1 MRAMYNTKTFADI
14 YEDYDAFKQD
24 HVTDAFL
31 PCLIDHDDGTTQ
43 NPKVSNLQILYYLA
57 FSKFGNNPIAN
68 LDENQFKAKFEAVMW
83 QYGPAWE
90 KKLDIQAAVRAL
102 GENPLDLSDIIEGS
116 KAIHNH
122 AFNPSTEPSTATLDE
137 LTYINEQNTTNYKK
151 SKMDAYGQLWSLIA
165 DDVTEEFLARFK
177 PLFQKVV
184 HPRAY
189 LYESED

>member
-14 YEDYDAFKQD
+14 YDSYDTFKD
-24 HVTDAFL
+24 EHVDNAFL
-31 PCLIDHDDGTTQ
+31 PCIIDHDDGTDE

-90 KKLDIQAAVRAL
+90 KKLDIQKKVRELTADDLLTGAKAV
-102 GENPLDLSDIIEGS
+102 
-116 KAIHNH
+116 HNH
-122 AFNPSTEPSTATLDE
+122 AFNPSTEPSTASLEE
-137 LTYINEQNTTNYKK
+137 LTYINDQNTTSYKK
-151 SKMDAYGQLWSLIA
+151 SKMDAYGQLWNLIA

-184 HPRAY
+184 YPRAY

>member
-14 YEDYDAFKQD
+14 YEDYDTFKED
-24 HVTDAFL
+24 HVDNAFL
-31 PCLIDHDDGTTQ
+31 PCIIDHDDGTDE
-43 NPKVSNLQILYYLA
+43 NPKVSSLQILYYLA

-90 KKLDIQAAVRAL
+90 KKLDIQKKVRELTADDLLTGAKAV
-102 GENPLDLSDIIEGS
+102 
-116 KAIHNH
+116 HNH

-184 HPRAY
+184 YPKAY

>member
-1 MRAMYNTKTFADI
+1 MTMRAMYNTKTFADL
-14 YEDYDAFKQD
+14 YEDYDTFKED
-24 HVTDAFL
+24 HVDNAFI
-31 PCLIDHDDGTTQ
+31 PCVIDHDDGTEQ

-90 KKLDIQAAVRAL
+90 KRLDIQKKVRELTADDLLTGAKAV
-102 GENPLDLSDIIEGS
+102 
-116 KAIHNH
+116 HNH
-122 AFNPSTEPSTATLDE
+122 AFNPSTDPSTQTQYE
-137 LTYINEQNTTNYKK
+137 LPFINDQNTTSYKK
-151 SKMDAYGQLWSLIA
+151 SKMDAYGQLWNLIA
-165 DDVTEEFLARFK
+165 DDVTEEFLTRFK

-189 LYESED
+189 LYESEY